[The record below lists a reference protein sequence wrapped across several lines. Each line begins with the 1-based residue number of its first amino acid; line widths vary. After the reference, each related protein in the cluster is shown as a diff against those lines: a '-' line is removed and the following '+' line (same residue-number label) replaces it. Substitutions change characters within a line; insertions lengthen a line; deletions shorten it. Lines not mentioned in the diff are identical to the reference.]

1 MDWKK
6 VVGTVAPTLASALGG
21 PLAGLAT
28 NAIIEAL
35 GIPPDGSSDRDIS
48 QAIAKDPEALLKL
61 KQANLDF
68 EKRMRELDIDLERIH
83 ASDRDSARNL
93 AIQTKDHTPAIL
105 AGIITFGFLGT
116 LLVVLKWGTPLNGG
130 DALLIMLGALGA
142 SFTSVVSYYYGSSSS
157 SKNKDATI
165 HSFAQR

>member
-6 VVGTVAPTLASALGG
+6 LVGTVAPTLATALGG

-28 NAIIEAL
+28 NAIIDAL
-35 GIPPDGSSDRDIS
+35 GIPGGSSERDIS
-48 QAIAKDPEALLKL
+48 LAIAKDPEALLKL

-68 EKRMRELDIDLERIH
+68 EKRMKELDIDLERIH
-83 ASDRDSARNL
+83 ASDRDSARNRQ
-93 AIQTKDHTPAIL
+93 IQVKDYTPAIL

-116 LLVVLKWGTPLNGG
+116 LLFVLRWGTPVNGG